1 MAVMAVL
8 LSGAG
13 CAEEEAPA
21 ARRPLDASVTS
32 PTTTAA
38 ETTTTTTAP
47 VDPVRVEVEA
57 AYRNA
62 VRVAEEAAMIPDPD
76 APELAQWN
84 TGPMLEEW
92 RRRIEELRANGH
104 RISFPVP
111 SGRRIEVVAFEIP
124 APDEAVIEVCS
135 RDDAVVSEIATGK
148 VVNDRITVS
157 TKRALLRKEDGW
169 KLAERVDTGGGSVV
183 QCFEG

>member
-1 MAVMAVL
+1 MALMAVL
-8 LSGAG
+8 VSGAG

-21 ARRPLDASVTS
+21 ARRPLGDVVS
-32 PTTTAA
+32 TTTAA
-38 ETTTTTTAP
+38 ETTTTTTTTAP

-92 RRRIEELRANGH
+92 RRRIEELRANGQ
-104 RISFPVP
+104 RVTFPADTVR
-111 SGRRIEVVAFEIP
+111 SIAFRDFELLSEGF
-124 APDEAVIEVCS
+124 AAVEVCEV
-135 RDDAVVSEIATGK
+135 DDALVVESGTGA
-148 VVNDRITVS
+148 VVNDRVS
-157 TKRALLRKEDGW
+157 TSRNRGVLALGPEGW
-169 KLAERVDTGGGSVV
+169 RLEQRETLERVDGVT
-183 QCFEG
+183 C